1 MPLQSGAGTWSTISW
16 NNGFKS
22 LFGLF
27 ISLKSRTAQPSRPTA
42 YRYGKSNCASSAP
55 NLSNKSNVSVK
66 TSSGR
71 ASARSTLLM
80 HTIGRS
86 PNFNALDNTNF
97 VWGRGPSALSTNNT
111 TPSTIDKMRSTSPP
125 KSAWPGVSTILIL
138 YSPHWIDVGFA
149 EMVMPRSRSMS
160 PLSITRSSTF
170 SLARKVPACFN
181 ILSTRVVF
189 PWSTCAI
196 IAMLRIF
203 ICSFLFFS

>member
-1 MPLQSGAGTWSTISW
+1 MSAR
-16 NNGFKS
+16 
-22 LFGLF
+22 
-27 ISLKSRTAQPSRPTA
+27 SRTAQPSRPTA
-42 YRYGKSNCASSAP
+42 YRYGKSSCASSAP

-71 ASARSTLLM
+71 ASPRSILLI

-86 PNFNALDNTNF
+86 PSFNALDNTNF
-97 VWGRGPSALSTNNT
+97 VWGSGPSALSTNNT
-111 TPSTIDKMRSTSPP
+111 TPSTMDKIRSTSPP

-149 EMVMPRSRSMS
+149 EMVIPRSRSMS
-160 PLSITRSSTF
+160 PLSMTRSSTRSF
-170 SLARKVPACFN
+170 SRKVPACFN
-181 ILSTRVVF
+181 ILSTKVVF

-203 ICSFLFFS
+203 ITLFLFFRNKCIDYTIFL